1 MKGYRQNDIITP
13 GKGREEMPKSE
24 RQKQKILYIKKFLLE
39 NTDEEHPATTED
51 IIKELARHDIQAER
65 KSVYADI
72 EVLKDFG
79 MDILHVRGRN
89 GGYFVGSREFEVPEL
104 KLLVDAV
111 QSSKFLTLKK
121 SNQLIRKLEGLAS
134 KAQARQLARQVVVS
148 NRIKTMEES
157 IYYNVDRIHEAL
169 TENRIIEFQYKEWT
183 VTKELRLKKDGA
195 RYRISPWALTWDSE
209 NYYMIGFD
217 EAADKIKHYRVD
229 KMDKIRKLPDLRQ
242 GKAHF
247 DCLDMGKYANKTF
260 GMFGGKDED
269 VHLTCENYL
278 AGVIIDRFGSE
289 VPMRKADD
297 THFNVRIKVA
307 LSPQFYGWLSGIG
320 SGVRITGPEHVRAEY
335 KEYLEKILK
344 NYE

>member
-1 MKGYRQNDIITP
+1 
-13 GKGREEMPKSE
+13 MPKSE
-24 RQKQKILYIKKFLLE
+24 KQKQKILYIMKFLLE
-39 NTDEEHPATTED
+39 NTDEGHPVNTED
-51 IIKELARHDIQAER
+51 ILKELARNDIQAER

-72 EVLKDFG
+72 EALKEFG
-79 MDILHVRGRN
+79 MDILHVRGKN
-89 GGYFVGSREFEVPEL
+89 GGYFVGSREFELPEL

-134 KAQARQLARQVVVS
+134 KAEAKQLARQVVVT

-169 TENRIIEFQYKEWT
+169 TDNRIIEFQYKEWT
-183 VTKELRLKKDGA
+183 VTKELRLKRGGA
-195 RYRISPWALTWDSE
+195 KYCISPWALTWDSE

-217 EAADKIKHYRVD
+217 AQADKIKHYRVD
-229 KMDKIRKLPDLRQ
+229 KMDKIRMLPELRQ
-242 GKAHF
+242 GKEHF
-247 DCLDMGKYANKTF
+247 ASLDMGRYANKTF

-297 THFNVRIKVA
+297 EHFVVRVKVA
-307 LSPQFYGWLSGIG
+307 LSPQFYGWLTGIG
-320 SGVRITGPEHVRAEY
+320 NGVSITGPEYVRSEY
-335 KEYLEKILK
+335 KEYLEQILK
-344 NYE
+344 NYK